1 MKHNGFSGTN
11 SPRTFKIRDQVLGHK
26 DPVSFWV
33 FSWALEH
40 QMILSFFFSWR
51 LLGPYS
57 PLEPVPPSESVL
69 SLSLKLKQLILDTS

>member
-1 MKHNGFSGTN
+1 
-11 SPRTFKIRDQVLGHK
+11 
-26 DPVSFWV
+26 
-33 FSWALEH
+33 
-40 QMILSFFFSWR
+40 MILSFFFSWR